1 MGNVFSEKPF
11 AEVVK
16 EQQKQIK
23 KAIREL
29 DKEIRQQQNN
39 EKKLKTEIKK
49 IAKEGRMSDAKIK
62 AKSLV
67 STRKFITRFETL
79 KTQLNAASL
88 NLMQVK
94 STVAMKSAMTGVA
107 KALKTMNNKFQLPEL
122 QKIMTEFAKENEKAD
137 LTQEMMGDVLDD
149 ALGGADDEAEADEFV
164 NQILDELGVTM
175 TNDMTAIPTNDIN
188 KEKKDEQKADP
199 SMDDL
204 EARLNN
210 LRNG

>member
-11 AEVVK
+11 AEIVK

-29 DKEIRQQQNN
+29 DREIRQQQTN

-49 IAKEGRMSDAKIK
+49 IAKEGRLADAKIK

-67 STRKFITRFETL
+67 STKKFITRFELL

-94 STVAMKSAMTGVA
+94 SAVAMKGAMAGVA

-122 QKIMTEFAKENEKAD
+122 QKIMAEFAKENEKAE

-149 ALGGADDEAEADEFV
+149 ALGDADDEAEADEVV
-164 NQILDELGVTM
+164 NQILDELGVSM
-175 TNDMTAIPTNDIN
+175 TKDLNTIPTNDLS
-188 KEKKDEQKADP
+188 KEKKEEQKDTT
-199 SMDDL
+199 MDDL